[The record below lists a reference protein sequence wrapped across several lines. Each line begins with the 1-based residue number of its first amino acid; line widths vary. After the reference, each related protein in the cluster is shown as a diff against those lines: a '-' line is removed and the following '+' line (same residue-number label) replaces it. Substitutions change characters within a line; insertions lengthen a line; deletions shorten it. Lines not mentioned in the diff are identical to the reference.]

1 MKTLN
6 YRALLIIVVLA
17 ACAVAL
23 WPTFESYQLGEERK
37 AAALKGKEALA
48 QWDSTRKYRDD
59 PGNVFAQPIKLGL
72 DLQGGMYVTME
83 VDIPGL
89 LYEGAQREAV
99 DETFEQVID
108 ATRKEAALS
117 DEAVLD
123 IFTRNFNRIAAP
135 QGKTLMSYYD
145 LGDLG
150 ANANDEGV
158 IQKLARNIEDAVDQ
172 AVEVIRRRIDKFGV
186 SETNIQKVAGRRI
199 VLELPGVT
207 DPEGV
212 RSLIQTTARL
222 EFKQVYNNA
231 EAVKLFQRID
241 QVLAGKVSFDTAS
254 TAPKDT
260 ATTTSADTTKKV
272 DSTKTAK
279 KGDSTK
285 KGDTNIASTG
295 TDSAAK
301 PTAGNDTAANPN
313 DTTDPYAGLTD
324 EQKVDSI
331 RKDHPF
337 TTLFQ
342 TLAKTS
348 EDGQPQD
355 AFGAYFMKNV
365 PDGIFEFY
373 TTRDGMTKMKDLLSR
388 PDVKA
393 VIPEDMV
400 VAFSAYP
407 EYGSENPETAG
418 YGIYVLPVE
427 SELTGEVISDAIA
440 DMDQQSGRP
449 AVTMM
454 MNADGADQWAEITG
468 RNIKKR
474 IAIVLD
480 SSVYSAPVV
489 QGKIP
494 GGTSSITGSK
504 DFNEATLLAVVLK
517 AGALKA
523 PVRIIE
529 ERIVGP
535 SLGEDSIEK
544 GVWSTIIATLL
555 VFVFMAVYYRTAGLV
570 ANLGL
575 VLNIFI
581 TLAILAVFRGTLTLP
596 GIGGLVLTI
605 GMAVD
610 GNILIYERIRE
621 EMAAGKSLRNAVQLG
636 YQKAWTAVLDTHIT
650 TLISGVILL
659 IFGSGPIQGFAVTLI
674 IGLTATLFT
683 AVYVTRTIFIM
694 MIDRGAQSINFGQ
707 PKPVA
712 SASASARKP
721 ELAS

>member
-6 YRALLIIVVLA
+6 YRALLIIVVLV
-17 ACAVAL
+17 ACGFAL
-23 WPTFESYQLGEERK
+23 WPTFEAYQLGGERK
-37 AAALKGKEALA
+37 AAALRGKEALA

-89 LYEGAQREAV
+89 LYEAAQREAV

-123 IFTRNFNRIAAP
+123 IFVRNFNRVAAP

-150 ANANDEGV
+150 ANANDDGV
-158 IQKLARNIEDAVDQ
+158 IQKLSRNIEDAVDQ
-172 AVEVIRRRIDKFGV
+172 AVEVLRRRIDKFGV

-231 EAVKLFQRID
+231 DAVRLFQRID
-241 QVLAGKVSFDTAS
+241 QVLAGKVSFDTAAS
-254 TAPKDT
+254 APKDT
-260 ATTTSADTTKKV
+260 VPATAGADTL
-272 DSTKTAK
+272 K
-279 KGDSTK
+279 KGDS
-285 KGDTNIASTG
+285 NIASNG
-295 TDSAAK
+295 TDSASR
-301 PTAGNDTAANPN
+301 PMAGNDTAAKPN
-313 DTTDPYAGLTD
+313 DTADPYAGLTD

-342 TLAKTS
+342 TLAKTT

-388 PDVKA
+388 QDVKA

-400 VAFSAYP
+400 IAFSAYP
-407 EYGSENPETAG
+407 EYGAENPETAG

-440 DMDQQSGRP
+440 DMDQQTGRP

-454 MNADGADQWAEITG
+454 MNADGADQWADITG

-494 GGTSSITGSK
+494 GGTSQITGSK

-555 VFVFMAVYYRTAGLV
+555 VFLFMALYYRTAGMV

-575 VLNIFI
+575 LLNIFI

-621 EMAAGKSLRNAVQLG
+621 EIAAGKSLKNAVQLG

-650 TLISGVILL
+650 TLISGIILL
-659 IFGSGPIQGFAVTLI
+659 MFGSGPIQGFAVTLI

-694 MIDRGAQSINFGQ
+694 MIDRGAQWINFGQ
-707 PKPVA
+707 PKPAA
-712 SASASARKP
+712 SGSTAGRKP